1 MTKGNEFELSVDIT
15 INENPIDINE
25 IDMIEFTVN
34 DCIRKIYPSP
44 SVYYN
49 DNTGKFLI
57 YLTQED
63 TFSLNYNFLIQ
74 ARVKF
79 NTGLVFASSI
89 EKTSISECL
98 SKEVI

>member
-15 INENPIDINE
+15 INEAPLNIDE
-25 IDMIEFTVN
+25 VDMIEFTVN
-34 DCIRKIYPSP
+34 DCIRKIYPGP
-44 SVYYN
+44 FVYYN

-89 EKTSISECL
+89 EKATLWECL
-98 SKEVI
+98 SKEII